1 MNTQKK
7 RELVICFTW
16 ATFQEIGATQ
26 SCVTSTVIPKQ
37 STRVLQYIIETPF
50 TASELGLVATDW
62 QQLLPMLVVFFLQT
76 THPDKEKGGKK
87 KLNQTIICI

>member
-1 MNTQKK
+1 MNTHKK

-26 SCVTSTVIPKQ
+26 SCVTLTVIPKQ

-62 QQLLPMLVVFFLQT
+62 QQLLPMLVVFFLT
-76 THPDKEKGGKK
+76 NHSSG
-87 KLNQTIICI
+87 